1 MNYIKKYAVCC
12 LGCLLMAIAIN
23 GFISPHGF
31 VTGGFGGL
39 AIAIHKVINIPI
51 GTLIILLNVPL
62 FVWAYFSEGKE
73 FIIDAIMTTIILGIM
88 TNTFEFLPVLSDDIL
103 ISALFGGVVEGL
115 GVGICYRSRMSSGG
129 TELLARL
136 LLHRFHWITPGQMLM
151 CLSAIVIMIATTIMH
166 SYAVIF
172 YSIIQFFVS
181 GKTSDVIIIGGDK
194 AKMCQVITNHPEE
207 IRQYFLENT
216 YRGMTLTYAKGCYS
230 YEDRAILMSVLSHRQ
245 VQLFV
250 DTVKKVDQNA
260 FVIISEVNQVLGKGF
275 KIL

>member
-1 MNYIKKYAVCC
+1 MKYIKKYTVCC

-39 AIAIHKVINIPI
+39 AIAIHKIVDIPI
-51 GTLIILLNVPL
+51 GTLIIILNIPL
-62 FVWAYFSEGKE
+62 FIWAYFSEGKE
-73 FIIDAIMTTIILGIM
+73 FIVDAVITTFILGIM
-88 TNTFEFLPVLSDDIL
+88 TNICEFLPLLSDDIL
-103 ISALFGGVVEGL
+103 ICALFGGVVEGL

-151 CLSAIVIMIATTIMH
+151 CLSAIVIIIATTITH

-172 YSIIQFFVS
+172 YSIIQFFLS

-194 AKMCQVITNHPEE
+194 AKMCQVITTQPEE
-207 IRQYFLENT
+207 IRKHFLEKT
-216 YRGMTLTYAKGCYS
+216 YRGMTLSYAKGCYS
-230 YEDRAILMSVLSHRQ
+230 YENKAILMSVLSHRQ

-260 FVIISEVNQVLGKGF
+260 FVIISDVNQVSGKGF